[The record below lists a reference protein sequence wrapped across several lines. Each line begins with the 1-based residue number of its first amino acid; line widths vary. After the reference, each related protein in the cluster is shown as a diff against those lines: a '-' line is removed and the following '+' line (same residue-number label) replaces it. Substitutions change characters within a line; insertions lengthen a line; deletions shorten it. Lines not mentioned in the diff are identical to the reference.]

1 MPLVPSKQT
10 YSRTWTY
17 FDGAWH
23 EGNIAIMG
31 PRTHAAWLGS
41 MVFDGGRVFEDV
53 APDLDLHM
61 ARVNRSARAMLLKP
75 LMSEADL
82 MALAQEGMKRFDGKT
97 ALYVRPMYWAEVG
110 SVGGGVKF
118 DPETTCFCLCLYE
131 AAMPEPKGFSVTLS
145 PFRKPTPE
153 SAPTDAK
160 AGCLYPNNARALHEA
175 ASRGFDN
182 ALVCDMLGHVAELA
196 NSNVF
201 MVKDGVVMT
210 PAANGTFLSGVTRG
224 RVASLLRAA
233 GRDVRETTLSP
244 QDFFE
249 ADEIFATGN
258 FSKVVP
264 ITRIGDRA
272 LQPGPTMQQARK
284 LYWDFAHGRIS
295 GG

>member
-1 MPLVPSKQT
+1 MPLLPSSQT

-17 FDGAWH
+17 FDGAWQ

-41 MVFDGGRVFEDV
+41 MVFDGGRVFEGV
-53 APDLDLHM
+53 CPDLDMHM

-75 LMSEADL
+75 LMSETEL
-82 MALAQEGMKRFDGKT
+82 MALAHEGLSHFDGKT

-118 DPETTCFCLCLYE
+118 DPETTRFCLCLYE
-131 AAMPEPKGFSVTLS
+131 AAMPVPKGFSVTLS

-153 SAPTDAK
+153 TAPTDAK

-175 ASRGFDN
+175 ATRGFDN

-210 PAANGTFLSGVTRG
+210 PAANGTFLSGITRA
-224 RVASLLRAA
+224 RVLKLLRAA
-233 GRDVRETTLSP
+233 GREVVEATLLP
-244 QDFFE
+244 QDFFG

-264 ITRIGDRA
+264 VTRIGERA
-272 LQPGPTMQQARK
+272 LQPGPTMAQARA
-284 LYWDFAHGRIS
+284 LYWDYAHGRI
-295 GG
+295 GGG

>member
-1 MPLVPSKQT
+1 MPLVPSSQT

-41 MVFDGGRVFEDV
+41 MVFDGGRVFEGV
-53 APDLDLHM
+53 SPDLDMHM

-82 MALAQEGMKRFDGKT
+82 MGLAHEGLKHFDGKT

-118 DPETTCFCLCLYE
+118 DPETTRFCLCLYE
-131 AAMPEPKGFSVTLS
+131 AAMPVPKGFSVTLS

-153 SAPTDAK
+153 TAPTDAK

-182 ALVCDMLGHVAELA
+182 ALVCDMLGNVAELA

-201 MVKDGVVMT
+201 MVKNGVVMT
-210 PAANGTFLSGVTRG
+210 PAANGTFLSGITRA
-224 RVASLLRAA
+224 RVLKLLRAA
-233 GRDVRETTLSP
+233 GREVVETTLSP
-244 QDFFE
+244 KDFFE

-264 ITRIGDRA
+264 ITRIGERT
-272 LQPGPTMQQARK
+272 LQPGSTMVEARK
-284 LYWDFAHGRIS
+284 LYWDYAHGRI
-295 GG
+295 GGG

>member
-1 MPLVPSKQT
+1 MPLVPSQQN

-17 FDGAWH
+17 FDGNWH
-23 EGNIAIMG
+23 EGNVAIMG

-41 MVFDGGRVFEDV
+41 MVFDGGRVFEGV
-53 APDLDLHM
+53 WPDLDLHL

-75 LMSEADL
+75 LMSEAEW
-82 MALAQEGMKRFDGKT
+82 MALAQEGMKKFDGKT

-118 DPETTCFCLCLYE
+118 DPETTRFCLCLYE

-153 SAPTDAK
+153 TAPTDAK

-210 PAANGTFLSGVTRG
+210 PAANGTFLSGITRA

-233 GRDVRETTLSP
+233 GREVRETTLSP

-264 ITRIGDRA
+264 VTRIGERA

-284 LYWDFAHGRIS
+284 LYWDYAHGRI
-295 GG
+295 GGG

>member
-1 MPLVPSKQT
+1 MPLLPSSQT

-17 FDGAWH
+17 FDGAWQ

-41 MVFDGGRVFEDV
+41 MVFDGGRVFEGV
-53 APDLDLHM
+53 CPDLDLHM

-75 LMSEADL
+75 LMSEAEL
-82 MALAQEGMKRFDGKT
+82 IALAHEGLSHFDGKT

-118 DPETTCFCLCLYE
+118 DPETTRFCLCLYE
-131 AAMPEPKGFSVTLS
+131 AAMPVPKGFSVTLS

-153 SAPTDAK
+153 TAPTDAK

-175 ASRGFDN
+175 ATRGFDN

-210 PAANGTFLSGVTRG
+210 PAANGTFLSGITRA
-224 RVASLLRAA
+224 RVLKLLRAA
-233 GRDVRETTLSP
+233 GREVVEATLLP
-244 QDFFE
+244 QDFFG

-264 ITRIGDRA
+264 VTRIGERA
-272 LQPGPTMQQARK
+272 LQPGPTMAQARA
-284 LYWDFAHGRIS
+284 LYWDYAHGRI
-295 GG
+295 GGG

>member
-1 MPLVPSKQT
+1 MPLLPSSQT

-17 FDGAWH
+17 FDGAWQ

-41 MVFDGGRVFEDV
+41 MVFDGGRVFEGV
-53 APDLDLHM
+53 CPDLDMHM

-75 LMSEADL
+75 LMSEAEL
-82 MALAQEGMKRFDGKT
+82 MALAHEGLSHFDGKT

-118 DPETTCFCLCLYE
+118 DPETTRFCLCLYE
-131 AAMPEPKGFSVTLS
+131 AAMPVPKGFSVTLS

-153 SAPTDAK
+153 TAPTDAK

-210 PAANGTFLSGVTRG
+210 PAANGTFLSGITRA
-224 RVASLLRAA
+224 RVLKLLRAA
-233 GRDVRETTLSP
+233 GREVVEATLLP
-244 QDFFE
+244 QDFFG

-264 ITRIGDRA
+264 VTRIGERA
-272 LQPGPTMQQARK
+272 LQPGPTMAQARA
-284 LYWDFAHGRIS
+284 LYWDYAHGRI
-295 GG
+295 GGG

>member
-1 MPLVPSKQT
+1 MPLVPSSQI

-41 MVFDGGRVFEDV
+41 MVFDGGRVFEGV

-75 LMSEADL
+75 LMSEAEL
-82 MALAQEGMKRFDGKT
+82 MALAHEGLKHFDGKT

-118 DPETTCFCLCLYE
+118 DPETTRFCLCLYE
-131 AAMPEPKGFSVTLS
+131 AAMPVPKGFSVTLS

-153 SAPTDAK
+153 TAPTDAK

-175 ASRGFDN
+175 AARGFDN
-182 ALVCDMLGHVAELA
+182 ALVCDVLGHVAELA

-210 PAANGTFLSGVTRG
+210 PAANGTFLSGVTRA
-224 RVASLLRAA
+224 RVLKLLRAA
-233 GRDVRETTLSP
+233 GREVVETTLSP
-244 QDFFE
+244 QNFFE

-264 ITRIGDRA
+264 VTRIGERT
-272 LQPGPTMQQARK
+272 LQPGPTMTQARA
-284 LYWDFAHGRIS
+284 LYWDYAHGRI
-295 GG
+295 GGG

>member
-17 FDGAWH
+17 FDGAWQ

-41 MVFDGGRVFEDV
+41 MVFDGGRVFEGV

-75 LMSEADL
+75 LMSEADWL
-82 MALAQEGMKRFDGKT
+82 ALAQVGMKRFDGKT

-110 SVGGGVKF
+110 SIGGGVKF
-118 DPETTCFCLCLYE
+118 DPETTRFCLCLYE

-153 SAPTDAK
+153 TAPTDAK

-210 PAANGTFLSGVTRG
+210 PAANGTFLSGVTRA

-233 GRDVRETTLSP
+233 GREVRETTLTP
-244 QDFFE
+244 QDFFG
-249 ADEIFATGN
+249 ADEVFATGN

-264 ITRIGDRA
+264 ITRIGERT
-272 LQPGPTMQQARK
+272 LQPGPTMQQARE
-284 LYWDFAHGRIS
+284 LYWDFAHGRI
-295 GG
+295 GGG